1 MKTDWNL
8 VIENAKN
15 KAQQRELEL
24 NYLFSDEEIDEKNMK
39 KQAIF
44 IRDLILSVIKET
56 VSKKNTSEFSKPWWN
71 SSLTNQRKRMA
82 QKKRQWQKHQIAENF
97 ESYQKERN
105 EYFSVIKNAKSKYWN
120 NFLENA

>member
-24 NYLFSDEEIDEKNMK
+24 NYLFSDEEIDEENME

-56 VSKKNTSEFSKPWWN
+56 VSKKKTSEYSK
-71 SSLTNQRKRMA
+71 S
-82 QKKRQWQKHQIAENF
+82 
-97 ESYQKERN
+97 
-105 EYFSVIKNAKSKYWN
+105 
-120 NFLENA
+120 